1 MNTVL
6 QRITRFLVSL
16 PLAFLLAILMIQPA
30 SARQMA
36 LVIGNNAYANLSEQQ
51 QLKTAINDANAVGDK
66 LRDLGFE
73 VTVRHDQNRA
83 DFVNGLY
90 DFASKL
96 IKDDVVF
103 VFYAGHGVNFSGQN
117 YYLPTDIP
125 APSGNSQTEENRIA
139 VNAISEKLL
148 IQTMVDAGA
157 KVTFAIFDA
166 CRDNPL
172 NVNNDPTRSLGSK
185 SGLDVPPLTRGVGIL
200 YSASPGQQALDRLP
214 GENAEDGVNS
224 IFTRVLL
231 KELGKPGQS
240 LIGMARATR
249 DEVERLAKT
258 AAGHSQRPGYYE
270 DLSGDIFFSG
280 GVPAPGTTT
289 TQVPVPN
296 PVPQPAPIPVSPDPA
311 TDWAFV
317 KDTKNKAV
325 VKAFIDKYRSSPVY
339 RALAEEKLASLDA
352 PEPAP
357 PPPPKSE
364 KKDSGTDVANLPK
377 PTRGIADDTSL
388 PGARWVVVTGSYPKS
403 DTRTPVARRAKMR
416 NAGFAAYVVDTNN
429 FNALRDGLWAVVIG
443 AGSRSEADRILSSA
457 RRHVPDAYVRQLR

>member
-6 QRITRFLVSL
+6 QSISRFLM
-16 PLAFLLAILMIQPA
+16 PLIFLLTALAAQPA
-30 SARQMA
+30 TARQMA
-36 LVIGNNAYANLSEQQ
+36 LVIGNNAYANLGEHQ

-66 LRDLGFE
+66 LRELGFE

-96 IKDDVVF
+96 IRDDVVF

-224 IFTRVLL
+224 IFTRILL

-249 DEVERLAKT
+249 DEVEKLAKT

-280 GVPAPGTTT
+280 GTTAPDPANP
-289 TQVPVPN
+289 QVPVPT
-296 PVPQPAPIPVSPDPA
+296 PGQQQTIAPASPDPA

-317 KDTKNKAV
+317 KDTQNKAV
-325 VKAFIDKYRSSPVY
+325 VKAFIDKYRNNPVY

-352 PEPAP
+352 PKPV
-357 PPPPKSE
+357 PPKIES
-364 KKDSGTDVANLPK
+364 KDSGTDVASLPK
-377 PTRGIADDTSL
+377 PSRGIADDTSL

-403 DTRTPVARRAKMR
+403 DTRNPVARRSKMR

-429 FNALRDGLWAVVIG
+429 FGALRDGLWAVVIG
-443 AGSRSEADRILSSA
+443 AGSRSEADRILSSV
-457 RRHVPDAYVRQLR
+457 RRHVGDAYVKQLR